1 MRILLANP
9 NTTEGITALMAAA
22 VRATAAPGTEIKP
35 VTAGFGAAVI
45 GSRMEMVVGDYAS
58 LSLVAREAEGCDAVI
73 VAAAIDS
80 GLRAIKQMLP
90 VPVVGLT
97 ESAIHAANLTGGR
110 FGLVVSSTRTGTVMR
125 EMVEGYGLGSRLAG
139 IRALGSDASAV
150 YGDLEGSA
158 RAITTAACLLAE
170 EDHAEAVVLIGA
182 VMAGMPARIADR
194 VPVPVIEG
202 VSAAVVLAEGLARLN
217 LRKPAL
223 GSFAPPGRRAVA
235 GIDPALAARFDA
247 PG

>member
-22 VRATAAPGTEIKP
+22 ARATAAPGTEIKP

-58 LSLVAREAEGCDAVI
+58 LALVAREADGCDAVI

-110 FGLVVSSTRTGTVMR
+110 FGLVVSSTRTGAVMR

-139 IRALGSDASAV
+139 IRALGSDAGAV

-194 VPVPVIEG
+194 VPVPVLDGIAAG
-202 VSAAVVLAEGLARLN
+202 VGLCEMLVRLQAAKPRAGSLAHPGPRPTVGLAGPLAA
-217 LRKPAL
+217 LLKPA
-223 GSFAPPGRRAVA
+223 
-235 GIDPALAARFDA
+235 
-247 PG
+247 